1 MIPFLRLFLSF
12 AAGLVLVA
20 RAGQTVVSI
29 SGEEFL
35 INGTPT
41 YAGQFW
47 QGHKV
52 QGLLMNA
59 RRVQGTFDDRD
70 PATAG
75 PRAYPDTGKSDADRD
90 TTEFIAAMPSWKS
103 HGLLAFTLNLQD
115 GPPEGYLKDPPR
127 HDPAFAADGSLD
139 PAYLGRL
146 GRILDRADDLGM
158 VVILGLFSFG
168 QDERLADEAA
178 VLAAVDNTTA
188 WLAEKAYRH
197 VLIEIDDGSD
207 VRFHHAVLRPDRVH
221 ELIARVQKVKS
232 GGRRLLAGTSFSGG
246 TLPTTNVVKSADF
259 LLLHG
264 NGGDDPRKI
273 ADRIR
278 RTRAL
283 PGYKAMPVLFNEDA
297 PIGSDRPLDHF
308 TAALTERAGWG
319 CLGHRMK
326 GEGFA
331 EGFQSVPVVG
341 SIGSDGKRAF
351 FDRLAQ
357 VTGSLP
363 RGAVWS
369 EASGTRW
376 WKGNL
381 HTHTLWSD
389 GDDYPEMVAAWYKD
403 HGYHFLG
410 LSDHNLQQQGQRW
423 LTVTANK
430 GGGEALSR
438 YRAKFGPDRVEER
451 TWLGTNQV
459 RLQPYSEFAPLL
471 DEPGRFLMVPSEEIT
486 SGHMAFPVHINAT
499 NLRELV
505 PGRGGSNVLDVM
517 QGTVDAVLKQRGRTG
532 QPMFPHINH
541 PNFGWGITAED
552 LMRVVGERFF
562 EVYNGHPSVHNEGDA
577 TRAGME
583 RVWDIVL
590 TWRLGVLG
598 LPPMF
603 GFAVDDS
610 HNYHAEGGAL
620 SNPGRGWLRVRAR
633 TLSAESLVAS
643 LERGDFYATSGVEL
657 EDQRRDGRRV
667 TLRIAARPGVSY
679 RTQFIGTRRGF
690 KAGSEPVRNAA
701 GEKVRATGRY
711 DAGIGEVF
719 AEVDG
724 PVATY
729 EMKGDELYVRAKVTS
744 SQMKVN
750 PYVKGETE
758 AAWVQPVIP

>member
-221 ELIARVQKVKS
+221 ELIARVQKAKP
-232 GGRRLLAGTSFSGG
+232 GGRRFLAGTSFSGG

>member
-562 EVYNGHPSVHNEGDA
+562 EVYNGHPSVHNEGDP

-667 TLRIAARPGVSY
+667 TLRITARPGVSY

>member
-1 MIPFLRLFLSF
+1 MNPFLRLLLSL

-59 RRVQGTFDDRD
+59 RLVQGIFDDRN

-75 PRAYPDTGKSDADRD
+75 RWAYPDTGKWDADRN

-103 HGLLAFTLNLQD
+103 HGLLAFTLNLQ
-115 GPPEGYLKDPPR
+115 GGSPEGYSKDQPW
-127 HDPAFAADGSLD
+127 HNSAFAADGSLD
-139 PAYLGRL
+139 PAYMRRL

-158 VVILGLFSFG
+158 VVILGLFYFG

-197 VLIEIDDGSD
+197 VLIEIDNECD
-207 VRFHHAVLRPDRVH
+207 VHYDHAVLRPDRVH
-221 ELIARVQKVKS
+221 ELIARVQKAKS
-232 GGRRLLAGTSFSGG
+232 GGRHLLAGTSFSGG
-246 TLPTTNVVKSADF
+246 TLPTTNVVKDADF

-264 NGGDDPRKI
+264 NGVDDPRKI
-273 ADRIR
+273 ADMVR

-283 PGYKAMPVLFNEDA
+283 PGYKAKPVLFNEDDHFV
-297 PIGSDRPLDHF
+297 SDQPLDHF

-319 CLGHRMK
+319 YFDYRRK

-331 EGFQSVPVVG
+331 EGFQSVPVDW
-341 SIGSDGKRAF
+341 SIGSDRKRAF
-351 FDRLAQ
+351 FGRLAE

-369 EASGTRW
+369 AAPGTRW

-423 LTVTANK
+423 LTVTTNK
-430 GGGEALSR
+430 GGGAALSK
-438 YRAKFGPDRVEER
+438 YRARFGPDRVEER

-459 RLQPYSEFAPLL
+459 RLQPYSEFAPLF

-486 SGHMAFPVHINAT
+486 SGHLAFPVHINAT

-505 PGRGGSNVLDVM
+505 PSRGGSNVLDVM

-620 SNPGRGWLRVRAR
+620 SNPGRGWLMVRAR

-667 TLRIAARPGVSY
+667 TVRIAARPGVSY
-679 RTQFIGTRRGF
+679 RTRFIGTRRGF
-690 KAGSEPVRNAA
+690 KTASEPVRNAA
-701 GEKVRATGRY
+701 GEKVRATERY

-719 AEVDG
+719 AEVEG

-744 SQMKVN
+744 SQLKAN
-750 PYVKGETE
+750 PYIKGETE

>member
-667 TLRIAARPGVSY
+667 TLRITARPGVSY